1 MFSGKAL
8 EDYATLVLKI
18 GVNLQKNQGLEIA
31 CPVERQDLA
40 RALTK
45 KAYELGA
52 KIVRVRWDDEVID
65 RLNFENAETDVLTQI
80 PKWLVDSKEELV
92 KQGFCYVAVAADNPQ
107 AFKDVPAEKLSAY
120 SRAKSRALKKFS
132 DQVMSNGIRWCVISV
147 PTSEWAKQVFPDS
160 ATPER
165 DLLEAIGKTM
175 RLNCDDPLTE
185 WQRHIAALE
194 RRAQFMN
201 SANFEYLHFKNSI
214 GTDLKVGLCKDH
226 VWLSAKEKAKDGIE
240 FVANMPTEE
249 IFTAPHRLKIDGTVR
264 SALPLADN
272 GQIIDNFTLQFKKGK
287 VVSFSAEKGYEN
299 LKRILE
305 TDKGT
310 LSIGEVALIGKNS
323 PIAESGILF
332 YNTLFDENASCHLAL
347 GKAYPTTVKNGDK
360 LSSKELKERG
370 ANDSI
375 EHVDF
380 MIGTPDLSVVGIKS
394 NGEEVPVFK
403 DGEWII

>member
-132 DQVMSNGIRWCVISV
+132 DQVMSNGIRWCVISM

-249 IFTAPHRLKIDGTVR
+249 IFTAPHILKIDGTVR

-272 GQIIDNFTLQFKKGK
+272 GQIINNFTLQFKKGK

-310 LSIGEVALIGKNS
+310 LSLGEVALIGKNS